1 MNPFC
6 KVKSATY
13 GIFNGDK
20 PDPARSIDV
29 TQRLQEQI
37 DAHDGV
43 VAITN
48 DVMGH
53 DPAYGMG
60 KQLHVTVTVNG
71 KDYGL
76 SGREN
81 DRIDFTTVAQPGFGM
96 LFGAKNIHG

>member
-13 GIFNGDK
+13 GIFNGGK

-29 TQRLQEQI
+29 KHRLQEQI
-37 DAHDGV
+37 DAGNGV

-60 KQLHVTVTVNG
+60 KQLHVTVTVGNT
-71 KDYGL
+71 DYGL
-76 SGREN
+76 SGNEN
-81 DRIDFTTVAQPGFGM
+81 DRIDFTKVGQPNASLVFG
-96 LFGAKNIHG
+96 LKNIQG